1 MRLMNARVIRQSCPF
16 FSAQFC
22 YSDETLNLY
31 RRIRRFRIA
40 AFLLCATL
48 PCGAAQLNLMPWPTH
63 VTQEDGFLALDH
75 TPHIEL
81 TGGDERV
88 HRALTR
94 FVRNL
99 SVRTGVPFGRR
110 FTGVPDGPL
119 FVVHCDGPGLQV
131 QGLDED
137 ESYHLSVSQTE
148 IKLTAA
154 NPLGIMHGLET
165 VLQLVEPGPQGWMLP
180 DVRIDDTPRFK
191 WRGLMIDVSRHF
203 IPLEAIERNIDG
215 MAAVKLNVLHLH
227 LSDDEGFRVESKRS
241 PKLTQVA
248 SDGLFYTQGQVREL
262 ITYARDRGVR
272 VIPEFDVPGHAVSWL
287 VAYPELASGPAPQG
301 LVRSQHDDL
310 RPPLDPTQE
319 ATYKRLNVVFEE
331 MEKLFPDQYFH
342 IGGDEVDGKYWDKDA
357 KIQAWMRAHN
367 IKDNHALQTYFTER
381 VQQIVHKHGKEME
394 GWDEIL
400 DGDLPKDSLIQSW
413 RGADSLADAAKS
425 GHKTVLSA
433 GYYLDL
439 MYPAS
444 QHYSVDPLAG
454 KSASLSA
461 EEKGNIVGGE
471 AAQWTEYVTPENLD
485 NRLWP
490 RLGAI
495 AERLWSPQSVADVD
509 SMYRRLAILN
519 RNLEWLG
526 LEQRSSS
533 RMMLD
538 RIAGDD
544 MPAELLK
551 TLAMAVEPVKE
562 YEREKTQ
569 VYDVEAPLNHL
580 VDAIS
585 PESDAA
591 RQTNALAQ
599 RAVND
604 PAARAELRRR
614 FLGWRD
620 NDAALEPYLATSMLR
635 EPLVPLSKSLSA
647 LGVLGLT
654 ALDAIESRHP
664 VTQGQRQAQL
674 ATVEDSTAPHAEMLL
689 VITPAVRTLVE
700 AEPAAQ

>member
-1 MRLMNARVIRQSCPF
+1 
-16 FSAQFC
+16 
-22 YSDETLNLY
+22 
-31 RRIRRFRIA
+31 
-40 AFLLCATL
+40 
-48 PCGAAQLNLMPWPTH
+48 MPWPSH
-63 VTQEDGFLALDH
+63 ITQEDGFLALDH

-94 FVRNL
+94 FVLDL
-99 SVRTGVPFGRR
+99 SVRTGVPFDRR
-110 FTGVPDGPL
+110 FPGVPDGPL
-119 FVVHCDGPGLQV
+119 FVIRCGGPGLHV
-131 QGLDED
+131 QALDED
-137 ESYHLSVSQTE
+137 ESYHLSVSQKGIE
-148 IKLTAA
+148 LTAA

-165 VLQLVEPGPQGWMLP
+165 VLQLVEPGPRGWMLP

-203 IPLEAIERNIDG
+203 MPLEAIERNIDG

-227 LSDDEGFRVESKRS
+227 LSDDEGFRVESKRC
-241 PKLTQVA
+241 PKLTQLA

-262 ITYARDRGVR
+262 IAYARDRGVR
-272 VIPEFDVPGHAVSWL
+272 VVPEFDVPGHAVSWL

-319 ATYKRLNVVFEE
+319 ATYKRLDTVFGE
-331 MEKLFPDQYFH
+331 MERLFPDQYFH

-367 IKDNHALQTYFTER
+367 IKDNHALQTYFTKR
-381 VQQIVHKHGKEME
+381 VQKIVQKHGKEME

-413 RGADSLADAAKS
+413 RGADSLANAAKS
-425 GHKTVLSA
+425 GYKTVLSA

-444 QHYSVDPLAG
+444 QHYAVDPLAG

-461 EEKGNIVGGE
+461 EEKSNIIGGE
-471 AAQWTEYVTPENLD
+471 AAQWTEHVTPENLD

-495 AERLWSPQSVADVD
+495 AERLWSPQSATDVD

-526 LEQRSSS
+526 LDQRSGS
-533 RMMLD
+533 RMMMG

-544 MPAELLK
+544 MPPELLK

-562 YEREKTQ
+562 YDREKTQ

-591 RQTNALAQ
+591 REIKALAQ
-599 RAVND
+599 KAVHD
-604 PAARAELRRR
+604 PSARAELRRR
-614 FLGWRD
+614 FILWRD

-635 EPLVPLSKSLSA
+635 EPLTPLSKSLSS
-647 LGVLGLT
+647 LGILGLA
-654 ALDAIESRHP
+654 ALDAIESRQP

-674 ATVEDSTAPHAEMLL
+674 AKVEECAAPHAEIFL
-689 VITPAVRTLVE
+689 VVTAAVRTLVE
-700 AEPAAQ
+700 AEVGAQ